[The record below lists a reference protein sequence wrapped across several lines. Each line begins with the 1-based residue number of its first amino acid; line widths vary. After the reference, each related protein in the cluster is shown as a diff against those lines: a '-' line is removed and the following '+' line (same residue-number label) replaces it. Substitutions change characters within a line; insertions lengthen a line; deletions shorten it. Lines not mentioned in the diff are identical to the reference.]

1 MAAVFGGPA
10 VIEIFGEKD
19 FMPVN
24 KEANPKY
31 NEEQQ
36 KLCVEYASKAG
47 EIVNK
52 YIKGE
57 ERSFTIIA
65 FPVPEI
71 GEKYEEIFDEIVKIN
86 TLDYKK
92 YQRIQQALIDTLD
105 QAKKVHIVG
114 DNGNKTDLYVALG
127 ELANPEKETNFEN
140 CVADVNIPVGEV
152 FTSPKLN
159 GTDGILHVKHVFL
172 NAYEFKDL
180 EVCFQNGMIVR
191 YGCANFDSEAENLKY
206 IRDNVL
212 FHHDTLPMGE
222 FAIGTNVTAYVACKK
237 YGIEDIF
244 YLFGSIVFLSAA
256 FNLFIVIR
264 EKGLML
270 TIYLFLIT
278 TMTDT
283 FAYIIGSKKGK
294 KKLLPDVSPNKSVE
308 GFIGGLVVG
317 TAVASLFYYFCVA
330 RANILLVVFVTMIL
344 SIVGQCGDL
353 VFSQIKRYFGIKD
366 YSNLMPGHGGVLDR
380 LDSMIFVLFGY
391 IIISVIL

>member
-1 MAAVFGGPA
+1 MKER
-10 VIEIFGEKD
+10 VIS
-19 FMPVN
+19 
-24 KEANPKY
+24 A
-31 NEEQQ
+31 
-36 KLCVEYASKAG
+36 
-47 EIVNK
+47 
-52 YIKGE
+52 
-57 ERSFTIIA
+57 IIA
-65 FPVPEI
+65 LLITVPLILLGGVYFQILVVILGLI
-71 GEKYEEIFDEIVKIN
+71 GLYELLKP
-86 TLDYKK
+86 KK
-92 YQRIQQALIDTLD
+92 
-105 QAKKVHIVG
+105 
-114 DNGNKTDLYVALG
+114 
-127 ELANPEKETNFEN
+127 
-140 CVADVNIPVGEV
+140 NIPVMMKYISYVLFIMLISSGYV
-152 FTSPKLN
+152 YK
-159 GTDGILHVKHVFL
+159 DGIYIL
-172 NAYEFKDL
+172 NFSL
-180 EVCFQNGMIVR
+180 ILIVLLILMLSML
-191 YGCANFDSEAENLKY
+191 YYHNN
-206 IRDNVL
+206 
-212 FHHDTLPMGE
+212 
-222 FAIGTNVTAYVACKK
+222 KK

-294 KKLLPDVSPNKSVE
+294 KKLLPEVSPNKSVE

-317 TAVASLFYYFCVA
+317 TVVASLFYYFCVA
-330 RANILLVVFVTMIL
+330 RTNILLVVFVTMIL